1 MAEETK
7 EKQEKKNSTYKFGQS
22 ELDLNSYIQTLGHN
36 LNNYLDTVKKD
47 WTEEQRQE
55 FTTAYDRYITGLKE
69 QRDSGVE
76 RFSSTDYGRILD
88 SQGKLSNKDDDDID
102 PAGSEYYY
110 NDKGERITTDDYNL
124 LSDKKKKKYK
134 TFSANREVATYF
146 KTIAEALKSEM
157 DKKAT
162 KTETSNIFD
171 ITKHGYIPYHSSR
184 YNPTGGTWDGQ
195 SILDLDP
202 YDETT
207 GKRGTS
213 QRTARLASDLDQ
225 YLKEMDSTIDFSK
238 TRWKTREGY
247 ENFIRGT
254 IGKINDGL
262 TSQDYLDLAEA
273 GLTREFL
280 EPYITTEKSLMT
292 KAQRDAA
299 DAKAKAEADAKTLED
314 QNKAYQEMMAE
325 RLRIYDAN
333 KGLYDEN
340 NPYFIGKPTYY
351 DLTTNTF
358 DKEGYDEAIQ
368 MGNSPSLYTN
378 GKFIGY
384 DNILNNLFSNNEE
397 MFLPNNRDL
406 NRALLSYIL
415 KLGTMHP
422 ISDGTYKGWY
432 YLPWEKDKQ
441 LNRATIY
448 NPNTGEMQRVFIGY
462 IPEERAK
469 IDNKWKLDNGI
480 TQRIDDFKLY
490 RDGGSINYMQLG
502 GGVSMDDLDRQ
513 YRKQA
518 LKERANAAGVS
529 VEKQKAGERK
539 TSSSALSPDNPNA
552 GWSATD
558 TARIISSLADIG
570 AMGASFGGP
579 VGSLISAGL
588 GVGSSLISF
597 GADVAEDGLD
607 WGDASNLVMNLGFD
621 VLGAIPGGGAA
632 SKSMKIAKTL
642 GKYAS
647 RAMASIAVMNG
658 VANADNIIKSLGKL
672 TTDPKNLTVNDWRY
686 IAQGFGLLTGG
697 IAAGTRKYKKSVME
711 ADMKAK
717 ANGAIAV
724 EIVDKTGN
732 NKKIIAFSGDDAKAI
747 KQAQESGDLKALR
760 EATVG
765 KYEQFKDWDLSTTGN
780 VGFRSAR
787 GTDGWQ
793 LPWGAKEGRARVFDM
808 YGDNHGNLFTKGGN
822 WSADVKTGRPIDPAT
837 ELTTA
842 TVDAALKDNRTKA
855 LDQLRDISRR
865 RKIGADNAK
874 KRIKDTDDAFTAEI
888 KTKKDALDAA
898 NAAGEP
904 GAITTAQN
912 AYDDA
917 LMRQTD
923 WQARRARLQS
933 FINDFNTGKVY
944 DSWKSKYLQGTG
956 DDAKLII
963 SDPRYTRKEELVF
976 KDILQNLGITPHN
989 FKYEKGGRIKALARF
1004 LDSQIIKA
1012 QNGTVMLRNNQRL
1025 NIDNSENNARN
1036 TKLWNNYY
1044 KMDDILND
1052 LESNL
1057 SNKDANTFAT
1067 ILNELNNLG
1076 ADFTNPI
1083 LNKKGYLNWN
1093 TKYDTTGLNK
1103 YFGSDSSRFD
1113 YLGPSTWNR
1122 NLLLKQIQEKFSTSG
1137 LSVGGSKIYFD
1148 GNNWTTSKPVQP
1160 AERTTPVTS
1169 TQSIKR
1175 TAPVT
1180 PAVTTGTDILG
1191 SKKEDTPLKPEK
1203 KKFSWEMDPTMK
1215 FGLPRA
1221 LYADIMNRRITD
1233 LMKESP
1239 VLQNPF
1245 EYHRTVKSDLN
1256 AEMQGQRSAAT
1267 LANMA
1272 SKPMTSDASLQ
1283 VATQLE
1289 AANKGQEFIN
1299 KGMEASNL
1307 AYRQSAELAWQQEK
1321 ENAKNRNAIAGIN
1334 NAAMAATD
1342 SNNRKHEAAYLSKK
1356 ATIWDTFAKQLEY
1369 DAKTE
1374 QLEKKA
1380 EQNALVKSDIRKQVL
1395 DEVLSENSAAKYG
1408 LLPSHVEVL
1417 QKLNSGETLSDEQKK
1432 LAFEANKIIEELI
1445 TGRYADWRGLKRYYT
1460 GVPKITSAQT
1470 TTFTPTV
1477 VPGEKKG
1484 GKIEIAGIKARTAD
1498 AERFQKLIIESIRR
1512 NEKSLDRLSK
1522 SMVNYV
1528 KDIMK

>member
-69 QRDSGVE
+69 QRDSGIE

-102 PAGSEYYY
+102 PVDSEYYY

-162 KTETSNIFD
+162 KTETTNIFD

-292 KAQRDAA
+292 KEQRDAA
-299 DAKAKAEADAKTLED
+299 DAKAKTEADAKTRED

-325 RLRIYDAN
+325 RLRIYNTN
-333 KGLYDEN
+333 KGNWNED
-340 NPYFIGKPTYY
+340 NPYYLGTLSYWDPSTNIFDMAGWDTSWQGDNRYY
-351 DLTTNTF
+351 DAAGKFLTDKYLNDYLTGNDTF
-358 DKEGYDEAIQ
+358 TKEG
-368 MGNSPSLYTN
+368 
-378 GKFIGY
+378 
-384 DNILNNLFSNNEE
+384 
-397 MFLPNNRDL
+397 R
-406 NRALLSYIL
+406 RALSAIMKY
-415 KLGTMHP
+415 GNYEV
-422 ISDGTYKGWY
+422 ISDGPYKGAY
-432 YLPWEKDKQ
+432 YIPQVNDSVTNTAL
-441 LNRATIY
+441 IY
-448 NPNTGEMQRVFIGY
+448 NPTTGTLQKVFIGD
-462 IPEERAK
+462 IPSQANRIKSKWMEEK
-469 IDNKWKLDNGI
+469 GI
-480 TQRIDDFKLY
+480 THRTDRYNLFKE
-490 RDGGSINYMQLG
+490 GGSIEIKQLG
-502 GGVSMDDLDRQ
+502 GGISIGDRMEEDRQ
-513 YRKQA
+513 RQ
-518 LKERANAAGVS
+518 LKERADAAGVS

-539 TSSSALSPDNPNA
+539 TNSDAKDPGNLNA
-552 GWSATD
+552 GWKSTD
-558 TARIISSLADIG
+558 TARIASSIADIG
-570 AMGASFGGP
+570 SMIAAFAPGAGT
-579 VGSLISAGL
+579 VISAGL
-588 GVGSSLISF
+588 GIGSSLTTF

-607 WGDASNLVMNLGFD
+607 WGDIGNLGVNIGFD
-621 VLGAIPGGGAA
+621 LLGAIPGGGAA
-632 SKSMKIAKTL
+632 SKGVKIAKTL

-647 RAMASIAVMNG
+647 RAMAVIAATQG
-658 VANADNIIKSLGKL
+658 LANSGNIINSINKM
-672 TTDPKNLTVNDWRY
+672 TTDPKNLTVNDWRN

-697 IAAGTRKYKKSVME
+697 IAAGTRKYKKAVAE
-711 ADMKAK
+711 AEMKAK
-717 ANGAIAV
+717 ANGAVAV
-724 EIVDKTGN
+724 EIVDKSGK
-732 NKKIIAFSGDDAKAI
+732 NKKIIAFTGDDAKAI

-787 GTDGWQ
+787 GVDGWQ

-808 YGDNHGNLFTKGGN
+808 YGDGHGNLFTKGGN

-842 TVDAALKDNRTKA
+842 TVDAALKDKRTKA
-855 LDQLRDISRR
+855 LDELRVIAERRQKQATGAQKKIS
-865 RKIGADNAK
+865 
-874 KRIKDTDDAFTAEI
+874 DTDTAFKTEI
-888 KTKKDALDAA
+888 DTKKAALDDA
-898 NAAGEP
+898 NANGNP
-904 GAITTAQN
+904 TAITIAQN
-912 AYDDA
+912 AYNDA
-917 LMRQTD
+917 ITRQLK
-923 WQARRARLQS
+923 WQTKRDRLQS
-933 FINDFNTGKVY
+933 YVDNFNTGKVY
-944 DSWKSKYLQGTG
+944 NSWKSEYLQGAG
-956 DDAKLII
+956 DDAKLVI

-1012 QNGTVMLRNNQRL
+1012 RNGTVMSRNNQWL

-1044 KMDDILND
+1044 KMDDILSD

-1067 ILNELNNLG
+1067 TLNELNNLG

-1093 TKYDTTGLNK
+1093 NKYDTTGLNK

-1122 NLLLKQIQEKFSTSG
+1122 NLLLKQIQEKFGTTG
-1137 LSVGGSKIYFD
+1137 LSVGGTKIYFD
-1148 GNNWTTSKPVQP
+1148 GNNWTTSKPIQS
-1160 AERTTPVTS
+1160 TKQTS
-1169 TQSIKR
+1169 L
-1175 TAPVT
+1175 VT
-1180 PAVTTGTDILG
+1180 PAVTTGTDVV
-1191 SKKEDTPLKPEK
+1191 SPEKDTQPPLKPEK
-1203 KKFSWEMDPTMK
+1203 QRLSWEMDPTMK

-1221 LYADIMNRRITD
+1221 LYADIMNRRMTD
-1233 LMKESP
+1233 LVKESP

-1245 EYHRTVKSDLN
+1245 EYHRTVKSDLD
-1256 AEMQGQRSAAT
+1256 AEMQGRRSAAT

-1395 DEVLSENSAAKYG
+1395 DEVLSENGAAKYG
-1408 LLPSHVEVL
+1408 LLPAHVAVL
-1417 QKLNSGETLSDEQKK
+1417 RELNSGKTQLSDEQQK
-1432 LAFEANKIIEELI
+1432 LALEANKIIEELI
-1445 TGRYADWRGLKRYYT
+1445 TSRYADWRGLKRYYT
-1460 GVPKITSAQT
+1460 ETPKISSKQT

-1477 VPGEKKG
+1477 VPVEKKG
-1484 GKIEIAGIKARTAD
+1484 GKIEVAGIKARTAD
-1498 AERFQKLIIESIRR
+1498 AERFQKLILESIKR

>member
-7 EKQEKKNSTYKFGQS
+7 EKQEKKKSTYKFGES
-22 ELDLNSYIQTLGHN
+22 ELDLNTYIRTLGHN
-36 LNNYLDTVKKD
+36 LNSYLSTKTDWTDDQRAEFTAAYDNYL
-47 WTEEQRQE
+47 
-55 FTTAYDRYITGLKE
+55 AGLKE

-88 SQGKLSNKDDDDID
+88 SQGKLSNTDDDGID
-102 PAGSEYYY
+102 PVGSEYYY

-146 KTIAEALKSEM
+146 KDIAEAIKSET
-157 DKKAT
+157 DKKSKGT
-162 KTETSNIFD
+162 DSSNLFD
-171 ITKHGYIPYHSSR
+171 ILKHGYVPYHSSR

-280 EPYITTEKSLMT
+280 EPYITTEKSLMS

-299 DAKAKAEADAKTLED
+299 DAKAKAEADARTREE

-333 KGLYDEN
+333 KGTWHED
-340 NPYFIGKPTYY
+340 NPYYLGTLSYWDP
-351 DLTTNTF
+351 TTNTF
-358 DKEGYDEAIQ
+358 DMTGWDTSWQGDNRYYDAAGKFLTDKYLNDYLTGNDTFTKEG
-368 MGNSPSLYTN
+368 
-378 GKFIGY
+378 
-384 DNILNNLFSNNEE
+384 
-397 MFLPNNRDL
+397 R
-406 NRALLSYIL
+406 RALSAIMKYANYEV
-415 KLGTMHP
+415 
-422 ISDGTYKGWY
+422 ISDGPYKGAY
-432 YLPWEKDKQ
+432 YIPQINDSVTNTALV
-441 LNRATIY
+441 Y
-448 NPNTGEMQRVFIGY
+448 NPTTGTLQKVFIGD
-462 IPEERAK
+462 IPSQANRIKSKWMEEK
-469 IDNKWKLDNGI
+469 GI
-480 TQRIDDFKLY
+480 THRTDRYNLFKE
-490 RDGGSINYMQLG
+490 GGSIEMKQLG
-502 GGVSMDDLDRQ
+502 GGISVGDRMDEDRQ
-513 YRKQA
+513 KQ
-518 LKERANAAGVS
+518 LKERAAAAGVS

-539 TSSSALSPDNPNA
+539 TNSDARDPGNTDA
-552 GWSATD
+552 GWKGTD
-558 TARIISSLADIG
+558 TARIASSIADIG
-570 AMGASFGGP
+570 SMIAAFVPGYGTA
-579 VGSLISAGL
+579 ISAGL
-588 GVGSSLISF
+588 GIGSSLTTF
-597 GADVAEDGLD
+597 GADVVEDGLD
-607 WGDASNLVMNLGFD
+607 WGDIGNLGVNVGFD
-621 VLGAIPGGGAA
+621 LLGVIPGGGAA
-632 SKSMKIAKTL
+632 SKGVKIAKTL
-642 GKYAS
+642 GKYAT
-647 RAMASIAVMNG
+647 RAMAVIAATQG
-658 VANADNIIKSLGKL
+658 LANSANIIKSISKM
-672 TTDPKNLTVNDWRY
+672 TTDPTNLTVNDWRY

-697 IAAGTRKYKKSVME
+697 VAAGARKYKKAKVE

-717 ANGAIAV
+717 AKGAVAV
-724 EIVDKTGN
+724 ELIDKNN
-732 NKKIIAFSGDDAKAI
+732 NKKIVAFEGDDAVAI
-747 KQAQESGDLKALR
+747 KKAQESGNLDELR
-760 EATVG
+760 KATVG

-780 VGFRSAR
+780 LGFRSAR
-787 GTDGWQ
+787 GADGWQ
-793 LPWGAKEGRARVFDM
+793 LPWGDKEGRARIFDM

-822 WSADVKTGRPIDPAT
+822 WSADVKTGSPINPAT

-874 KRIKDTDDAFTAEI
+874 KKIKDTDDAFTAEI

-898 NAAGEP
+898 NTAGEP
-904 GAITTAQN
+904 GAITAAQN
-912 AYDDA
+912 AYDNA

-923 WQARRARLQS
+923 WQARRAKLQS
-933 FINDFNTGKVY
+933 FIDDFNTGAVY
-944 DSWKSKYLQGTG
+944 DNWKSKYLQGAG
-956 DDAKLII
+956 DDAKLVI

-976 KDILQNLGITPHN
+976 KDILQNLGIKPHN
-989 FKYEKGGRIKALARF
+989 LKYEKGGRIQALARF

-1012 QNGTVMLRNNQRL
+1012 QNGTVMSRNNQWL

-1036 TKLWNNYY
+1036 TGLWNNYY
-1044 KMDDILND
+1044 KMDDILSD

-1067 ILNELNNLG
+1067 TLNELNNLG
-1076 ADFTNPI
+1076 ADFTNPV

-1093 TKYDTTGLNK
+1093 NKYDTTGLNK

-1122 NLLLKQIQEKFSTSG
+1122 NLLLKRIQENFGTSG
-1137 LSVGGSKIYFD
+1137 LSVGGTKIYFD
-1148 GNNWTTSKPVQP
+1148 GNNWTTSKPVQSIT
-1160 AERTTPVTS
+1160 RTTPVT
-1169 TQSIKR
+1169 
-1175 TAPVT
+1175 
-1180 PAVTTGTDILG
+1180 PASTTGTDVV
-1191 SKKEDTPLKPEK
+1191 SPEKDTQSPLKPEK
-1203 KKFSWEMDPTMK
+1203 QRLSWEMDPTMK

-1221 LYADIMNRRITD
+1221 LYADIMNRRMTD
-1233 LMKESP
+1233 LMKETP
-1239 VLQNPF
+1239 ILQNPF
-1245 EYHRTVKSDLN
+1245 EYHRTVQSDLN
-1256 AEMQGQRSAAT
+1256 AEIQGRRSAAT

-1272 SKPMTSDASLQ
+1272 SRPMTSDASLQ

-1321 ENAKNRNAIAGIN
+1321 ENAKNRNTIAGIN

-1342 SNNRKHEAAYLSKK
+1342 ANNRKHEAAYLSKK

-1369 DAKTE
+1369 NAKIE

-1380 EQNALVKSDIRKQVL
+1380 EQKALVNSDIRKEVL
-1395 DEVLSENSAAKYG
+1395 DEVLSENGGAKYG
-1408 LLPSHVEVL
+1408 LTPGHVAVL
-1417 QKLNSGETLSDEQKK
+1417 QELNSGKSISQLTAEQQK
-1432 LAFEANKIIEELI
+1432 LAIEANRIVEEQI
-1445 TGRYADWRGLKRYYT
+1445 TSRYAKWRGLRRYYESN
-1460 GVPKITSAQT
+1460 PKPST
-1470 TTFTPTV
+1470 TKPKTTYTV

-1484 GKIEIAGIKARTAD
+1484 GKIEVAGIKARTAD
-1498 AERFQKLIIESIRR
+1498 AERFQKLILESIKR

>member
-1 MAEETK
+1 MADETK

-55 FTTAYDRYITGLKE
+55 FTTAYDKYIAGLKE

-88 SQGKLSNKDDDDID
+88 SQGKLSNTDDDDID
-102 PAGSEYYY
+102 PVGSEYYY

-162 KTETSNIFD
+162 KTETTNIFD

-292 KAQRDAA
+292 KEQRDAA
-299 DAKAKAEADAKTLED
+299 DAKAKAEADVKTREE
-314 QNKAYQEMMAE
+314 QNKDYQEMMAE
-325 RLRIYDAN
+325 RLRIYDTN
-333 KGLYDEN
+333 KGTWHED
-340 NPYFIGKPTYY
+340 NPYYLGTLSYWDP
-351 DLTTNTF
+351 TTNTF
-358 DKEGYDEAIQ
+358 DMTGWDTSWQGDNRYYDAAGKFLTDKYLNDYLTGNDTFTKEG
-368 MGNSPSLYTN
+368 
-378 GKFIGY
+378 
-384 DNILNNLFSNNEE
+384 
-397 MFLPNNRDL
+397 R
-406 NRALLSYIL
+406 RALSAIMKY
-415 KLGTMHP
+415 GNYEV
-422 ISDGTYKGWY
+422 ISDGPYKGAY
-432 YLPWEKDKQ
+432 YIPQVNDSVTNTAL
-441 LNRATIY
+441 IY
-448 NPNTGEMQRVFIGY
+448 NPTTGTLQKVFIGD
-462 IPEERAK
+462 IPSQANRIKSKWMEEK
-469 IDNKWKLDNGI
+469 GI
-480 TQRIDDFKLY
+480 THRTDRYNLFKE
-490 RDGGSINYMQLG
+490 GGSIEIKQLG
-502 GGVSMDDLDRQ
+502 GGISIGDRMEEDRQ
-513 YRKQA
+513 RQ
-518 LKERANAAGVS
+518 LKERADAAGVS

-539 TSSSALSPDNPNA
+539 TNSDAKDPGNLNA
-552 GWSATD
+552 GWKSTD
-558 TARIISSLADIG
+558 TARIASSIADIG
-570 AMGASFGGP
+570 SMIAAFAPGAGT
-579 VGSLISAGL
+579 VISAGL
-588 GVGSSLISF
+588 GIGSSLTTF

-607 WGDASNLVMNLGFD
+607 WGDIGNLGVNIGFD
-621 VLGAIPGGGAA
+621 LLGAIPGGGAA
-632 SKSMKIAKTL
+632 SKGVKIAKTL

-647 RAMASIAVMNG
+647 RAMAVIAATQG
-658 VANADNIIKSLGKL
+658 LANSGNIINSINKM
-672 TTDPKNLTVNDWRY
+672 TTDPKNLTVNDWRN

-697 IAAGTRKYKKSVME
+697 IAAGTRKYKKAVAE
-711 ADMKAK
+711 AEMKAK

-724 EIVDKTGN
+724 EIVDKSGK
-732 NKKIIAFSGDDAKAI
+732 NKKIIAFTGDDAKAI

-760 EATVG
+760 EATIG

-855 LDQLRDISRR
+855 LDELRVIAERRQKQATGAQKKIS
-865 RKIGADNAK
+865 
-874 KRIKDTDDAFTAEI
+874 DTDTAFKTEI
-888 KTKKDALDAA
+888 DTKKAALDDA
-898 NAAGEP
+898 NANGNP
-904 GAITTAQN
+904 TAITIAQN
-912 AYDDA
+912 AYNDA
-917 LMRQTD
+917 ITRQLK
-923 WQARRARLQS
+923 WQTKRDRLQS
-933 FINDFNTGKVY
+933 YVDNFNTGKVY
-944 DSWKSKYLQGTG
+944 NSWKSKYLQGAG
-956 DDAKLII
+956 DDAKLVI

-976 KDILQNLGITPHN
+976 KDILQSLGITPSN
-989 FKYEKGGRIKALARF
+989 FKYEKGGRIQALARF

-1012 QNGTVMLRNNQRL
+1012 QNGTVMFRNNQWL

-1036 TKLWNNYY
+1036 TGLWNNYY
-1044 KMDDILND
+1044 KMDDILSD

-1057 SNKDANTFAT
+1057 SNKDADTFAT
-1067 ILNELNNLG
+1067 TLNELNNLG

-1122 NLLLKQIQEKFSTSG
+1122 NLLLKQIQEKFGTTG
-1137 LSVGGSKIYFD
+1137 LSVGGTKIYFD
-1148 GNNWTTSKPVQP
+1148 GNNWTTSKPVQSIT
-1160 AERTTPVTS
+1160 RTTPVT
-1169 TQSIKR
+1169 
-1175 TAPVT
+1175 
-1180 PAVTTGTDILG
+1180 PASTTGTDVVSPEKDIQ
-1191 SKKEDTPLKPEK
+1191 SPLKPEK
-1203 KKFSWEMDPTMK
+1203 QRLSWEMDPTMK

-1221 LYADIMNRRITD
+1221 LYADIMNRRMTD
-1233 LMKESP
+1233 LVKESP

-1299 KGMEASNL
+1299 KGMEASNT

-1342 SNNRKHEAAYLSKK
+1342 ANNRKHEAAYLSKK

-1395 DEVLSENSAAKYG
+1395 DEVLSENGAAKYG
-1408 LLPSHVEVL
+1408 LLPAHVAVL
-1417 QKLNSGETLSDEQKK
+1417 RELNSGKTQLSDEQKK

-1445 TGRYADWRGLKRYYT
+1445 TDRYADWRGLKRYYT

-1477 VPGEKKG
+1477 IPGEKKG

>member
-162 KTETSNIFD
+162 KTETTNIFD

-225 YLKEMDSTIDFSK
+225 YLKEMDSNIDFSK

-292 KAQRDAA
+292 KEQRDAA
-299 DAKAKAEADAKTLED
+299 DAKAKAEADVKTREE
-314 QNKAYQEMMAE
+314 QNKDYQEMMAE
-325 RLRIYDAN
+325 RLRIYDTN
-333 KGLYDEN
+333 KGNWNED
-340 NPYFIGKPTYY
+340 NPYYLGTLSYWDPSTNIFDMAGWDTSWQGDNRYY
-351 DLTTNTF
+351 DAAGKFLTDKYLNDYLTGNDTF
-358 DKEGYDEAIQ
+358 TKEG
-368 MGNSPSLYTN
+368 
-378 GKFIGY
+378 
-384 DNILNNLFSNNEE
+384 
-397 MFLPNNRDL
+397 R
-406 NRALLSYIL
+406 RALSAIMKY
-415 KLGTMHP
+415 GNYEV
-422 ISDGTYKGWY
+422 ISDGPYKGAY
-432 YLPWEKDKQ
+432 YIPQVNDSVTNTAL
-441 LNRATIY
+441 IY
-448 NPNTGEMQRVFIGY
+448 NPTTGTLQKVFIGD
-462 IPEERAK
+462 IPSQANRIKSKWMEEK
-469 IDNKWKLDNGI
+469 GI
-480 TQRIDDFKLY
+480 THRTDRYNLFKE
-490 RDGGSINYMQLG
+490 GGSIEIKQLG
-502 GGVSMDDLDRQ
+502 GGISIGDRMEEDRQ
-513 YRKQA
+513 RQ
-518 LKERANAAGVS
+518 LKERADAAGVS

-539 TSSSALSPDNPNA
+539 TNSDAKDPGNLNA
-552 GWSATD
+552 GWKSTD
-558 TARIISSLADIG
+558 TARIASSIADIG
-570 AMGASFGGP
+570 SMIAAFAPGAGT
-579 VGSLISAGL
+579 VISAGL
-588 GVGSSLISF
+588 GIGSSLTTF

-607 WGDASNLVMNLGFD
+607 WGDIGNLGVNIGFD
-621 VLGAIPGGGAA
+621 LLGAIPGGGAA
-632 SKSMKIAKTL
+632 SKGVKIAKTL

-647 RAMASIAVMNG
+647 RAMAVIAATQG
-658 VANADNIIKSLGKL
+658 LANSGNIINSINKM
-672 TTDPKNLTVNDWRY
+672 TTDPKNLTVNDWRN

-697 IAAGTRKYKKSVME
+697 IAAGTRKYKKAVAE
-711 ADMKAK
+711 AEMKAK
-717 ANGAIAV
+717 ANGAVAV
-724 EIVDKTGN
+724 EIVDKSGK
-732 NKKIIAFSGDDAKAI
+732 NKKIIAFTGDDAKAI

-787 GTDGWQ
+787 GVDGWQ

-808 YGDNHGNLFTKGGN
+808 YGDGHGNLFTKGGN

-842 TVDAALKDNRTKA
+842 TVDAALKDKRTKA
-855 LDQLRDISRR
+855 LDELRVIAERRQKQATGAQKKIS
-865 RKIGADNAK
+865 
-874 KRIKDTDDAFTAEI
+874 DTDTAFKTEI
-888 KTKKDALDAA
+888 DTKKAAL
-898 NAAGEP
+898 
-904 GAITTAQN
+904 
-912 AYDDA
+912 
-917 LMRQTD
+917 
-923 WQARRARLQS
+923 
-933 FINDFNTGKVY
+933 
-944 DSWKSKYLQGTG
+944 
-956 DDAKLII
+956 DDAKLVI

-976 KDILQNLGITPHN
+976 KDILQSLGITPSN

-1012 QNGTVMLRNNQRL
+1012 QNGTVMFRNNQWL

-1036 TKLWNNYY
+1036 TGLWNNYY
-1044 KMDDILND
+1044 KMDDILSD

-1057 SNKDANTFAT
+1057 SNKDAGTFAT
-1067 ILNELNNLG
+1067 TLNELNNLG
-1076 ADFTNPI
+1076 ADFTNPV

-1122 NLLLKQIQEKFSTSG
+1122 NLLLKRIQENFGTSG
-1137 LSVGGSKIYFD
+1137 LSVGGTKIYFD
-1148 GNNWTTSKPVQP
+1148 GNNWTTSKPVQSIT
-1160 AERTTPVTS
+1160 RTTPVT
-1169 TQSIKR
+1169 
-1175 TAPVT
+1175 
-1180 PAVTTGTDILG
+1180 PASTTGTDVV
-1191 SKKEDTPLKPEK
+1191 SPEKDTQSPLKPEK
-1203 KKFSWEMDPTMK
+1203 QRLSWEMDPTMK

-1221 LYADIMNRRITD
+1221 LYADIMNRRMTD

-1395 DEVLSENSAAKYG
+1395 DEVLSENGAAKYG
-1408 LLPSHVEVL
+1408 LLPAHVAVL
-1417 QKLNSGETLSDEQKK
+1417 RELNSGKTQLSDEQQK
-1432 LAFEANKIIEELI
+1432 LALEANKIIEELI
-1445 TGRYADWRGLKRYYT
+1445 TSRYADWRGLKRYYT
-1460 GVPKITSAQT
+1460 ETPKISSKQT

-1477 VPGEKKG
+1477 VPVEKKG
-1484 GKIEIAGIKARTAD
+1484 GKIEVAGIKARTAD
-1498 AERFQKLIIESIRR
+1498 AERFQKLILESIKR

>member
-1 MAEETK
+1 MADETK

-162 KTETSNIFD
+162 KTETTNIFD

-225 YLKEMDSTIDFSK
+225 YLKEMDSNIDFSK

-292 KAQRDAA
+292 KEQRDAA
-299 DAKAKAEADAKTLED
+299 DAKAKAEADVKTREE
-314 QNKAYQEMMAE
+314 QNKDYQEMMAE
-325 RLRIYDAN
+325 RLRIYDTN
-333 KGLYDEN
+333 KGNWNED
-340 NPYFIGKPTYY
+340 NPYYLGTLSYWDPSTNIFDMAGWDTSWQGDNRYY
-351 DLTTNTF
+351 DAAGKFLTDKYLNDYLTGNDTF
-358 DKEGYDEAIQ
+358 TKEG
-368 MGNSPSLYTN
+368 
-378 GKFIGY
+378 
-384 DNILNNLFSNNEE
+384 
-397 MFLPNNRDL
+397 R
-406 NRALLSYIL
+406 RALSAIMKY
-415 KLGTMHP
+415 GNYEV
-422 ISDGTYKGWY
+422 ISDGPYKGAY
-432 YLPWEKDKQ
+432 YIPQVNDSVTNTAL
-441 LNRATIY
+441 IY
-448 NPNTGEMQRVFIGY
+448 NPTTGTLQKVFIGD
-462 IPEERAK
+462 IPSQANRIKSKWMEEK
-469 IDNKWKLDNGI
+469 GI
-480 TQRIDDFKLY
+480 THRTDRYNLFKE
-490 RDGGSINYMQLG
+490 GGSIEIKQLG
-502 GGVSMDDLDRQ
+502 GGISIGDRMEEDRQ
-513 YRKQA
+513 RQ
-518 LKERANAAGVS
+518 LKERADAAGVS

-539 TSSSALSPDNPNA
+539 TNSDAKDPGNLNA
-552 GWSATD
+552 GWKSTD
-558 TARIISSLADIG
+558 TARIASSIADIG
-570 AMGASFGGP
+570 SMIAAFAPGAGT
-579 VGSLISAGL
+579 VISAGL
-588 GVGSSLISF
+588 GIGSSLTTF

-607 WGDASNLVMNLGFD
+607 WGDIGNLGVNIGFD
-621 VLGAIPGGGAA
+621 LLGAIPGGGAA
-632 SKSMKIAKTL
+632 SKGVKIAKTL

-647 RAMASIAVMNG
+647 RAMAVIAATQG
-658 VANADNIIKSLGKL
+658 LANSGNIINSINKM
-672 TTDPKNLTVNDWRY
+672 TTDPKNLTVNDWRN

-697 IAAGTRKYKKSVME
+697 IAAGTRKYKKAVTE
-711 ADMKAK
+711 AEMKAK
-717 ANGAIAV
+717 ANGAVAV
-724 EIVDKTGN
+724 EIVDKSGK
-732 NKKIIAFSGDDAKAI
+732 NKKIIAFTGDDAKAI

-787 GTDGWQ
+787 GVDGWQ

-808 YGDNHGNLFTKGGN
+808 YGDGHGNLFTKGGN
-822 WSADVKTGRPIDPAT
+822 WSADIKTGKPIDPAT

-855 LDQLRDISRR
+855 LDELRVIAERRQKQATGAQKKIS
-865 RKIGADNAK
+865 
-874 KRIKDTDDAFTAEI
+874 DTDTAFKTEI
-888 KTKKDALDAA
+888 DTKKAALDDA
-898 NAAGEP
+898 NANGNP
-904 GAITTAQN
+904 TAITIAQN
-912 AYDDA
+912 AYNDA
-917 LMRQTD
+917 ITRQLN
-923 WQARRARLQS
+923 WQTKRDRLQS
-933 FINDFNTGKVY
+933 YVDNFNTGKVY
-944 DSWKSKYLQGTG
+944 NSWKSKYLQGAG
-956 DDAKLII
+956 DDAKLVI

-976 KDILQNLGITPHN
+976 KDILQNLGIKPHN
-989 FKYEKGGRIKALARF
+989 LKYEKGGRIQALARF

-1012 QNGTVMLRNNQRL
+1012 QNGTVMSRNNQWL

-1036 TKLWNNYY
+1036 TGLWNNYY

-1067 ILNELNNLG
+1067 TLNELNNLG
-1076 ADFTNPI
+1076 ADFTNPV

-1103 YFGSDSSRFD
+1103 YFGSDNSRFD

-1122 NLLLKQIQEKFSTSG
+1122 NLLLKQIQEKFGITG
-1137 LSVGGSKIYFD
+1137 LSVGGTKIYFD
-1148 GNNWTTSKPVQP
+1148 GNNWTTSKPTQST
-1160 AERTTPVTS
+1160 EQTTPVT
-1169 TQSIKR
+1169 
-1175 TAPVT
+1175 
-1180 PAVTTGTDILG
+1180 PASTTGTDVV
-1191 SKKEDTPLKPEK
+1191 SPEKDTQSPLKPEK
-1203 KKFSWEMDPTMK
+1203 QRLSWEMDPTMK

-1299 KGMEASNL
+1299 KGMEASNT

-1395 DEVLSENSAAKYG
+1395 DEVLSENGAAKYG
-1408 LLPSHVEVL
+1408 LLPAHVAVL
-1417 QKLNSGETLSDEQKK
+1417 RELNSGKTQLSDEQQK
-1432 LAFEANKIIEELI
+1432 LALEANKIIEELI
-1445 TGRYADWRGLKRYYT
+1445 TSRYADWRGLKRYYT
-1460 GVPKITSAQT
+1460 ETPKISSKQT

-1477 VPGEKKG
+1477 VPVEKKG
-1484 GKIEIAGIKARTAD
+1484 GKIEVAGIKARTAD
-1498 AERFQKLIIESIRR
+1498 AERFQKLILESIKR

>member
-1 MAEETK
+1 MADETK

-55 FTTAYDRYITGLKE
+55 FTTAYDKYIAGLKE

-88 SQGKLSNKDDDDID
+88 SQGKLSNTDDDDID
-102 PAGSEYYY
+102 PVGSEYYY

-162 KTETSNIFD
+162 KTETTNIFD

-292 KAQRDAA
+292 KEQRDAA
-299 DAKAKAEADAKTLED
+299 DAKAKAEADVKTREE
-314 QNKAYQEMMAE
+314 QNKDYQEMMAE
-325 RLRIYDAN
+325 RLRIYDTN
-333 KGLYDEN
+333 KGTWHED
-340 NPYFIGKPTYY
+340 NPYYLGTLSYWDP
-351 DLTTNTF
+351 TTNTF
-358 DKEGYDEAIQ
+358 DMTGWDTSWQGDNRYYDAAGKFLTDKYLNDYLTGNDTFTKEG
-368 MGNSPSLYTN
+368 
-378 GKFIGY
+378 
-384 DNILNNLFSNNEE
+384 
-397 MFLPNNRDL
+397 R
-406 NRALLSYIL
+406 RALSAIMKY
-415 KLGTMHP
+415 GNYEV
-422 ISDGTYKGWY
+422 ISDGPYKGAY
-432 YLPWEKDKQ
+432 YIPQVNDSVTNTAL
-441 LNRATIY
+441 IY
-448 NPNTGEMQRVFIGY
+448 NPTTGTLQKVFIGD
-462 IPEERAK
+462 IPSQANRIKSKWMEEK
-469 IDNKWKLDNGI
+469 GI
-480 TQRIDDFKLY
+480 THRTDRYNLFKE
-490 RDGGSINYMQLG
+490 GGSIEIKQLG
-502 GGVSMDDLDRQ
+502 GGISIGDRMEEDRQ
-513 YRKQA
+513 RQ
-518 LKERANAAGVS
+518 LKERADAAGVS

-539 TSSSALSPDNPNA
+539 TNSDAKDPGNLNA
-552 GWSATD
+552 GWKSTD
-558 TARIISSLADIG
+558 TARIASSIADIG
-570 AMGASFGGP
+570 SMIAAFAPGAGT
-579 VGSLISAGL
+579 VISAGL
-588 GVGSSLISF
+588 GIGSSLTTFS
-597 GADVAEDGLD
+597 ADVAEDGLD
-607 WGDASNLVMNLGFD
+607 WGDIGNLGVNIGFD
-621 VLGAIPGGGAA
+621 LLGAIPGGGAA
-632 SKSMKIAKTL
+632 SKGVKIAKTL

-647 RAMASIAVMNG
+647 RAMAVIAATQG
-658 VANADNIIKSLGKL
+658 LANSGNIINSINKM
-672 TTDPKNLTVNDWRY
+672 TTDPKNLTVNDWRN

-697 IAAGTRKYKKSVME
+697 IAAGTRKYKKAVAE
-711 ADMKAK
+711 AEMKAK
-717 ANGAIAV
+717 ANGAVAV
-724 EIVDKTGN
+724 EIVDKSGK
-732 NKKIIAFSGDDAKAI
+732 NKKIIAFTGDDAKAI

-760 EATVG
+760 EATIG

-855 LDQLRDISRR
+855 LDELRVIAERRQKQATGAQKKIS
-865 RKIGADNAK
+865 
-874 KRIKDTDDAFTAEI
+874 DTDTAFKTEI
-888 KTKKDALDAA
+888 DTKKAALDDA
-898 NAAGEP
+898 NANGNP
-904 GAITTAQN
+904 TAITIAQN
-912 AYDDA
+912 AYNDA
-917 LMRQTD
+917 ITRQLK
-923 WQARRARLQS
+923 WQTKRDRLQS
-933 FINDFNTGKVY
+933 YVDNFNTGKVY
-944 DSWKSKYLQGTG
+944 NSWKSKYLQGAG
-956 DDAKLII
+956 DDAKLVI

-976 KDILQNLGITPHN
+976 KDILQSLGITPSN
-989 FKYEKGGRIKALARF
+989 FKYEKGGRIQALARF

-1012 QNGTVMLRNNQRL
+1012 QNGTVMFRNNQWL

-1036 TKLWNNYY
+1036 TGLWNNYY
-1044 KMDDILND
+1044 KMDDILSD

-1057 SNKDANTFAT
+1057 SNKDAGTFAT
-1067 ILNELNNLG
+1067 TLNELNNLG
-1076 ADFTNPI
+1076 ADFTNPV

-1113 YLGPSTWNR
+1113 YLGPTTWNR
-1122 NLLLKQIQEKFSTSG
+1122 NLLLKRIQEKFGTSG
-1137 LSVGGSKIYFD
+1137 LSVGGTKIYFD
-1148 GNNWTTSKPVQP
+1148 GNNWTTSKPVQSIT
-1160 AERTTPVTS
+1160 RTTPVT
-1169 TQSIKR
+1169 
-1175 TAPVT
+1175 
-1180 PAVTTGTDILG
+1180 PASTTGTDVV
-1191 SKKEDTPLKPEK
+1191 SPEKDTQSPLKPEK
-1203 KKFSWEMDPTMK
+1203 QRLSWEMDPTMK
-1215 FGLPRA
+1215 FGLSRA
-1221 LYADIMNRRITD
+1221 LYADIMNRRMTD

-1245 EYHRTVKSDLN
+1245 EYHRTVKSDLD

-1299 KGMEASNL
+1299 KGMEASNT

-1342 SNNRKHEAAYLSKK
+1342 ANNRKHEAAYLSKK

-1369 DAKTE
+1369 NAKIE

-1380 EQNALVKSDIRKQVL
+1380 GQEALVKSDIRKQVL
-1395 DEVLSENSAAKYG
+1395 DEVLSENGAAKYG
-1408 LLPSHVEVL
+1408 LLPAHVAVL
-1417 QKLNSGETLSDEQKK
+1417 RELNSGKTQLSDEQKK

-1445 TGRYADWRGLKRYYT
+1445 TDRYADWRGLKRYYT

-1470 TTFTPTV
+1470 TTFTPTII
-1477 VPGEKKG
+1477 PGEKKG

>member
-1 MAEETK
+1 MADETK

-225 YLKEMDSTIDFSK
+225 YLKEMDSNLDFSK

-247 ENFIRGT
+247 ENFIRGA

-280 EPYITTEKSLMT
+280 EPYITTEKSLMS

-299 DAKAKAEADAKTLED
+299 DAKAKAEADAKTREE

-368 MGNSPSLYTN
+368 MGNSPSLYAN

-552 GWSATD
+552 GWKGTD
-558 TARIISSLADIG
+558 TARIASSIADIG
-570 AMGASFGGP
+570 SMIAAFVPGYGTA
-579 VGSLISAGL
+579 ISAGL
-588 GVGSSLISF
+588 GIGSSLTTF
-597 GADVAEDGLD
+597 GADVVEDGLD
-607 WGDASNLVMNLGFD
+607 WGDIGNLGVNVGFD
-621 VLGAIPGGGAA
+621 LLGVIPGGGAA
-632 SKSMKIAKTL
+632 SKGVKIAKTL
-642 GKYAS
+642 GKYAT
-647 RAMASIAVMNG
+647 RAMAVIAATQG
-658 VANADNIIKSLGKL
+658 LANSANIIKSISKM
-672 TTDPKNLTVNDWRY
+672 TTDPTNLTVNDWRN

-697 IAAGTRKYKKSVME
+697 VAAGARKYKKAKVE

-717 ANGAIAV
+717 AKGAVAV
-724 EIVDKTGN
+724 ELVDKNN
-732 NKKIIAFSGDDAKAI
+732 NKKIVAFEGDDAVAI
-747 KQAQESGDLKALR
+747 KKAQESGNLDELR
-760 EATVG
+760 KATVG

-787 GTDGWQ
+787 GVDGWQ

-808 YGDNHGNLFTKGGN
+808 YGDGHGNLFTKGGN

-842 TVDAALKDNRTKA
+842 TVDAALKDKRTKA
-855 LDQLRDISRR
+855 LDELRVIAERRQKQATGAQKKIS
-865 RKIGADNAK
+865 
-874 KRIKDTDDAFTAEI
+874 DTDTAFKTEI
-888 KTKKDALDAA
+888 DTKKAALDDA
-898 NAAGEP
+898 NANGNP
-904 GAITTAQN
+904 TAITIAQN
-912 AYDDA
+912 AYNDA
-917 LMRQTD
+917 ITRQLN
-923 WQARRARLQS
+923 WQTKRDRLQS
-933 FINDFNTGKVY
+933 YVDNFNTGKVY
-944 DSWKSKYLQGTG
+944 NSWKSKYLQGAG
-956 DDAKLII
+956 DDAKLVI

-976 KDILQNLGITPHN
+976 KDILQSLGITPSN

-1012 QNGTVMLRNNQRL
+1012 QNGTVMFRNNQWL

-1036 TKLWNNYY
+1036 TGLWNNYY
-1044 KMDDILND
+1044 KMDDILSD

-1057 SNKDANTFAT
+1057 SNKDAGTFAT
-1067 ILNELNNLG
+1067 TLNELNNLG
-1076 ADFTNPI
+1076 ADFTNPV

-1122 NLLLKQIQEKFSTSG
+1122 NLLLKRIQENFGTSG
-1137 LSVGGSKIYFD
+1137 LSVGGTKIYFD
-1148 GNNWTTSKPVQP
+1148 GNNWTTSKPVQSIT
-1160 AERTTPVTS
+1160 RTTPVT
-1169 TQSIKR
+1169 
-1175 TAPVT
+1175 
-1180 PAVTTGTDILG
+1180 PASTTGTDVV
-1191 SKKEDTPLKPEK
+1191 SPEKDTQSPLKPEK
-1203 KKFSWEMDPTMK
+1203 QRLSWEMDPTMK

-1221 LYADIMNRRITD
+1221 LYADIMNRRMTD

-1356 ATIWDTFAKQLEY
+1356 ATIWDNFAKQLEY

-1395 DEVLSENSAAKYG
+1395 DEVLSENGAAKYG
-1408 LLPSHVEVL
+1408 LLPAHVAVL
-1417 QKLNSGETLSDEQKK
+1417 RELNSGKTQLSDEQQK
-1432 LAFEANKIIEELI
+1432 LALEANKIIEELI
-1445 TGRYADWRGLKRYYT
+1445 TSRYADWRGLKRYYT
-1460 GVPKITSAQT
+1460 ETPKISSKQT

-1477 VPGEKKG
+1477 VPVEKKG
-1484 GKIEIAGIKARTAD
+1484 GKIEVAGIKARTAD
-1498 AERFQKLIIESIRR
+1498 AERFQKLILESIKR

>member
-1 MAEETK
+1 MADETK

-162 KTETSNIFD
+162 KTETTNIFD

-299 DAKAKAEADAKTLED
+299 DAKAKAETDAKTLED

-325 RLRIYDAN
+325 RLRIYDTN
-333 KGLYDEN
+333 KGTWHED
-340 NPYFIGKPTYY
+340 NPYYLGSLTYLDPTTNDLNQAEWDASWQGDRRYRDAAGKF
-351 DLTTNTF
+351 LTDKYINDYLTGTNTF
-358 DKEGYDEAIQ
+358 SEEG
-368 MGNSPSLYTN
+368 
-378 GKFIGY
+378 K
-384 DNILNNLFSNNEE
+384 
-397 MFLPNNRDL
+397 
-406 NRALLSYIL
+406 RALSAIIGSKRYELID
-415 KLGTMHP
+415 
-422 ISDGTYKGWY
+422 DGPYKGAY
-432 YLPWEKDKQ
+432 YIPQQNDSVTNTAL
-441 LNRATIY
+441 IY
-448 NPNTGEMQRVFIGY
+448 NPITGQLQKVFIGD
-462 IPEERAK
+462 IPSQASRIKSKWMEEK
-469 IDNKWKLDNGI
+469 GI
-480 TQRIDDFKLY
+480 THRTDRYSLFKE
-490 RDGGSINYMQLG
+490 GGSIEMKQLG
-502 GGVSMDDLDRQ
+502 GGFSMDAWMNENRE
-513 YRKQA
+513 RK
-518 LKERANAAGVS
+518 LKERAQASGNS

-539 TSSSALSPDNPNA
+539 TFESDWDPGNTDA
-552 GWSATD
+552 GWKGTD
-558 TARIISSLADIG
+558 TARIASSIADIG
-570 AMGASFGGP
+570 SMIAAFVPGYGTA
-579 VGSLISAGL
+579 VSAGL
-588 GVGSSLISF
+588 GIGSSLTTF

-607 WGDASNLVMNLGFD
+607 WGDIGNLGVNIGFD
-621 VLGAIPGGGAA
+621 LLGAIPGGGAA
-632 SKSMKIAKTL
+632 SKGVKIAKTL

-647 RAMASIAVMNG
+647 RAMAVIAATQGLANSGDIINSINKM
-658 VANADNIIKSLGKL
+658 
-672 TTDPKNLTVNDWRY
+672 TTDPKNLTVNDWRN

-697 IAAGTRKYKKSVME
+697 IAAGTRKYKKAVAE
-711 ADMKAK
+711 AEMKAK
-717 ANGAIAV
+717 ANGAVAV
-724 EIVDKTGN
+724 EIVDKSGK
-732 NKKIIAFSGDDAKAI
+732 NKKIIAFTGDDAKAI

-787 GTDGWQ
+787 GVDGWQ

-808 YGDNHGNLFTKGGN
+808 YGDGHGNLFTKGGN

-842 TVDAALKDNRTKA
+842 TVDAALKDKRTKA
-855 LDQLRDISRR
+855 LDELRVIAERRQKQATGAQKKIS
-865 RKIGADNAK
+865 
-874 KRIKDTDDAFTAEI
+874 DTDTDVKTEI
-888 KTKKDALDAA
+888 DTKKAALDDA
-898 NAAGEP
+898 NANGNP
-904 GAITTAQN
+904 TAITIAQN
-912 AYDDA
+912 AYNDA
-917 LMRQTD
+917 ITRQLN
-923 WQARRARLQS
+923 WQTKRDRLQS
-933 FINDFNTGKVY
+933 YVDNFNTGKVY
-944 DSWKSKYLQGTG
+944 NSWKSKYLQGAG
-956 DDAKLII
+956 DDAKLVI

-976 KDILQNLGITPHN
+976 KDILQSLGITPSN

-1012 QNGTVMLRNNQRL
+1012 QNGTVMFRNNQWL

-1036 TKLWNNYY
+1036 TGLWNNYY
-1044 KMDDILND
+1044 KMDDILSD

-1057 SNKDANTFAT
+1057 SNKDAGTFAT
-1067 ILNELNNLG
+1067 TLNELNNLG
-1076 ADFTNPI
+1076 ADFTNPV

-1122 NLLLKQIQEKFSTSG
+1122 NLLLKRIQENFGTSG
-1137 LSVGGSKIYFD
+1137 LSVGGTKIYFD
-1148 GNNWTTSKPVQP
+1148 GNNWTTSKPVQSIT
-1160 AERTTPVTS
+1160 RTTPVT
-1169 TQSIKR
+1169 
-1175 TAPVT
+1175 
-1180 PAVTTGTDILG
+1180 PASTTGTDVV
-1191 SKKEDTPLKPEK
+1191 SPEKDTQPPLKPEK
-1203 KKFSWEMDPTMK
+1203 QRLSWEMDPTMK

-1221 LYADIMNRRITD
+1221 LYADIMNRRMTD

-1256 AEMQGQRSAAT
+1256 AEMQGQRSSAT

-1395 DEVLSENSAAKYG
+1395 DEVLSENGAAKYG
-1408 LLPSHVEVL
+1408 LLPAHVAVL
-1417 QKLNSGETLSDEQKK
+1417 RELNSGKTQLSDEQQK
-1432 LAFEANKIIEELI
+1432 LALEANKIIEELI
-1445 TGRYADWRGLKRYYT
+1445 TSRYADWRGLKRYYT
-1460 GVPKITSAQT
+1460 ETPKISSKQT

-1477 VPGEKKG
+1477 VPVEKKG
-1484 GKIEIAGIKARTAD
+1484 GKIEVAGIKARTAD
-1498 AERFQKLIIESIRR
+1498 AERFQKLILESIKR

>member
-7 EKQEKKNSTYKFGQS
+7 EKQEKKKSTYKFGES
-22 ELDLNSYIQTLGHN
+22 ELDLNTYIRTLGHN
-36 LNNYLDTVKKD
+36 LNSYLSTKTDWTDDQRAEFTAAYDNYL
-47 WTEEQRQE
+47 
-55 FTTAYDRYITGLKE
+55 AGLKE

-88 SQGKLSNKDDDDID
+88 SQGKLSNTDDDGID
-102 PAGSEYYY
+102 PVGSEYYY

-146 KTIAEALKSEM
+146 KDIAEAIKSET
-157 DKKAT
+157 DKKSKGT
-162 KTETSNIFD
+162 DSNNLFD
-171 ITKHGYIPYHSSR
+171 IIKHGYVPYHSSR

-225 YLKEMDSTIDFSK
+225 YLKEMDSNLDFSK

-280 EPYITTEKSLMT
+280 EPYITTEKSLMS

-299 DAKAKAEADAKTLED
+299 DAKAKSEADAKTREE

-325 RLRIYDAN
+325 RLRIYDTN
-333 KGLYDEN
+333 KGNWNED
-340 NPYFIGKPTYY
+340 NPYYLGTLSYWDPS
-351 DLTTNTF
+351 TNTF
-358 DKEGYDEAIQ
+358 DVAGWDASWQGDNRYYDAAGKFLTDKYLNDYLTGNDTFSKEG
-368 MGNSPSLYTN
+368 
-378 GKFIGY
+378 
-384 DNILNNLFSNNEE
+384 
-397 MFLPNNRDL
+397 R
-406 NRALLSYIL
+406 RALSAIL
-415 KLGTMHP
+415 KYSNYEV
-422 ISDGTYKGWY
+422 INDGPYKGAY
-432 YLPWEKDKQ
+432 YIPQINDSVTNTALV
-441 LNRATIY
+441 Y
-448 NPNTGEMQRVFIGY
+448 NPTTGTLQKVFIGD
-462 IPEERAK
+462 IPSQANRIKSKWMEEK
-469 IDNKWKLDNGI
+469 GI
-480 TQRIDDFKLY
+480 THRTDRYNLFKE
-490 RDGGSINYMQLG
+490 GGSIEMKQLG
-502 GGVSMDDLDRQ
+502 GGISVGDRMEEDRQ
-513 YRKQA
+513 KQ
-518 LKERANAAGVS
+518 LKERADAADVS

-539 TSSSALSPDNPNA
+539 TNGIFGSHDAKDPGNLNA
-552 GWSATD
+552 DWKGTD
-558 TARIISSLADIG
+558 TARIVSSVADIVSMI
-570 AMGASFGGP
+570 AAFGGP
-579 VGSLISAGL
+579 VGTAVSAGL
-588 GVGSSLISF
+588 GIGSSLTTF
-597 GADVAEDGLD
+597 GADVVEDGLD
-607 WGDASNLVMNLGFD
+607 WGDIGNLGVNVGFD
-621 VLGAIPGGGAA
+621 LLGVIPGGGAA
-632 SKSMKIAKTL
+632 SKGVKIAKTL
-642 GKYAS
+642 GKYAT
-647 RAMASIAVMNG
+647 RAMAVIAATQG
-658 VANADNIIKSLGKL
+658 LANSNNIIKSISKM
-672 TTDPKNLTVNDWRY
+672 TTDPKNLTVNDWRN

-697 IAAGTRKYKKSVME
+697 IAAGTRKYKKAVVE

-717 ANGAIAV
+717 ANGAVAV
-724 EIVDKTGN
+724 EIVDKSGK
-732 NKKIIAFSGDDAKAI
+732 NKKIIAFTGDDAKAI

-808 YGDNHGNLFTKGGN
+808 YGDGHGNLFTKGGN
-822 WSADVKTGRPIDPAT
+822 WSADVKTGSPINPAT

-842 TVDAALKDNRTKA
+842 TVDAALKDKRTKA
-855 LDQLRDISRR
+855 LDELRNISRI
-865 RKIGADNAK
+865 RKKGADNVK
-874 KRIKDTDDAFTAEI
+874 KRIKDIDDAFTTEI

-898 NAAGEP
+898 NAAATHDP
-904 GAITTAQN
+904 AAITSAQN

-917 LMRQTD
+917 LMRQTE
-923 WQARRARLQS
+923 WQTKRARLQS
-933 FINDFNTGKVY
+933 FIDDFNTGKVY

-989 FKYEKGGRIKALARF
+989 FKYEKGGRIQALARF
-1004 LDSQIIKA
+1004 LQPGDKIEMT
-1012 QNGTVMLRNNQRL
+1012 NVFT
-1025 NIDNSENNARN
+1025 DP
-1036 TKLWNNYY
+1036 
-1044 KMDDILND
+1044 
-1052 LESNL
+1052 L
-1057 SNKDANTFAT
+1057 ST
-1067 ILNELNNLG
+1067 
-1076 ADFTNPI
+1076 
-1083 LNKKGYLNWN
+1083 
-1093 TKYDTTGLNK
+1093 
-1103 YFGSDSSRFD
+1103 
-1113 YLGPSTWNR
+1113 
-1122 NLLLKQIQEKFSTSG
+1122 
-1137 LSVGGSKIYFD
+1137 
-1148 GNNWTTSKPVQP
+1148 
-1160 AERTTPVTS
+1160 
-1169 TQSIKR
+1169 
-1175 TAPVT
+1175 
-1180 PAVTTGTDILG
+1180 
-1191 SKKEDTPLKPEK
+1191 KKETVTPLKPEK
-1203 KKFSWEMDPTMK
+1203 QKFSWEIDPNLK

-1221 LYADIMNRRITD
+1221 MYADFMNRKMTD

-1239 VLQNPF
+1239 ILQNPF
-1245 EYHRTVKSDLN
+1245 EYHRTVQSDLN
-1256 AEMQGQRSAAT
+1256 AEMQGRRSAAT

-1283 VATQLE
+1283 MATQLE

-1299 KGMEASNL
+1299 KGMEASNT

-1356 ATIWDTFAKQLEY
+1356 HTIWDTFAKQLEY

-1380 EQNALVKSDIRKQVL
+1380 EQKALVNSDIRKEVL
-1395 DEVLSENSAAKYG
+1395 DEVLSENGGMKYG
-1408 LLPSHVEVL
+1408 LTPGHIAVL
-1417 QKLNSGETLSDEQKK
+1417 QELNSGKSISQLSDDNQKK
-1432 LAFEANKIIEELI
+1432 LAYEASKIIEEQI
-1445 TGRYADWRGLKRYYT
+1445 TSRYAKWRGLRRYYESN
-1460 GVPKITSAQT
+1460 PKPS
-1470 TTFTPTV
+1470 TPTKPKVTYTV
-1477 VPGEKKG
+1477 VDKKG
-1484 GKIEIAGIKARTAD
+1484 GKIEVAGIKARTAD
-1498 AERFQKLIIESIRR
+1498 AERFQKLILESIKR

>member
-162 KTETSNIFD
+162 KTETTNIFD

-225 YLKEMDSTIDFSK
+225 YLKEIDSTIDFSK

-247 ENFIRGT
+247 ENFIRGA

-292 KAQRDAA
+292 KEQRDAA
-299 DAKAKAEADAKTLED
+299 DAKAKTEADAKTREE

-325 RLRIYDAN
+325 KLRIYNTN
-333 KGLYDEN
+333 KGNWNED
-340 NPYFIGKPTYY
+340 NPYYLGTLSYWDPS
-351 DLTTNTF
+351 TNTF
-358 DKEGYDEAIQ
+358 DMEGWDASWQGDRRYQDAAGKFLTDKYLNDYLTGNDTFSKEG
-368 MGNSPSLYTN
+368 
-378 GKFIGY
+378 
-384 DNILNNLFSNNEE
+384 
-397 MFLPNNRDL
+397 R
-406 NRALLSYIL
+406 RALSAIL
-415 KLGTMHP
+415 KYSNYEV
-422 ISDGTYKGWY
+422 ISDGPYKGAY
-432 YLPWEKDKQ
+432 YIPQINDQVTNTALV
-441 LNRATIY
+441 Y
-448 NPNTGEMQRVFIGY
+448 NPTTGTLQKVFIGD
-462 IPEERAK
+462 IPSQANRIKSKWMEEK
-469 IDNKWKLDNGI
+469 GI
-480 TQRIDDFKLY
+480 THRTDRYNLFKE
-490 RDGGSINYMQLG
+490 GGSIEMKQLG
-502 GGVSMDDLDRQ
+502 GGISIGDKMEEDRQ
-513 YRKQA
+513 RQ

-539 TSSSALSPDNPNA
+539 TFESAWDPGNTDA
-552 GWSATD
+552 GWKGTD
-558 TARIISSLADIG
+558 TARIASSIADIVSMIAAFAPG
-570 AMGASFGGP
+570 AGT
-579 VGSLISAGL
+579 VISAGL
-588 GVGSSLISF
+588 GIGSSLTTF

-607 WGDASNLVMNLGFD
+607 WGDIGNLGVNIGFD
-621 VLGAIPGGGAA
+621 LLGAIPGGGAA
-632 SKSMKIAKTL
+632 SKGVKIAKTL

-647 RAMASIAVMNG
+647 RAMAVIAATQG
-658 VANADNIIKSLGKL
+658 LANSGNIINSINKM
-672 TTDPKNLTVNDWRY
+672 TTDPTNLTVNDWRN

-697 IAAGTRKYKKSVME
+697 VAAGARKYKKAKVE

-717 ANGAIAV
+717 AKGAVAV
-724 EIVDKTGN
+724 EIVDKSGK
-732 NKKIIAFSGDDAKAI
+732 NKKIIAFTGDDAKAI

-787 GTDGWQ
+787 GVDGWQ

-808 YGDNHGNLFTKGGN
+808 YGDGHGNLFTKGGN

-842 TVDAALKDNRTKA
+842 TVDAALKDKRTKA
-855 LDQLRDISRR
+855 LDELRVIAERRQKQATGAQKKIS
-865 RKIGADNAK
+865 
-874 KRIKDTDDAFTAEI
+874 DTDTAFKTEI
-888 KTKKDALDAA
+888 DTKKAALDDA
-898 NAAGEP
+898 NANGNP
-904 GAITTAQN
+904 TAITIAQN
-912 AYDDA
+912 AYNDA
-917 LMRQTD
+917 ITRQLN
-923 WQARRARLQS
+923 WQTKRDRLQS
-933 FINDFNTGKVY
+933 YVDNFNTGKVY
-944 DSWKSKYLQGTG
+944 NSWKSKYLQGAG
-956 DDAKLII
+956 DDAKLVI

-976 KDILQNLGITPHN
+976 KDILQNLGIKPHN
-989 FKYEKGGRIKALARF
+989 LKYEKGGRIQALARF
-1004 LDSQIIKA
+1004 LKTGDEIEITNTTHNGDWFRDMYSSTAMQNWFNTININDPDSYNRFNEFQD
-1012 QNGTVMLRNNQRL
+1012 TWRNNLKNTGYDGNYAKRDKTDGVRSRQNAWNEVTGTNVVFEGL
-1025 NIDNSENNARN
+1025 NVTSNNGNTGDNKAGGWEDGVFGAQEFMRHTGS
-1036 TKLWNNYY
+1036 K
-1044 KMDDILND
+1044 
-1052 LESNL
+1052 ESWAG
-1057 SNKDANTFAT
+1057 KDT
-1067 ILNELNNLG
+1067 EL
-1076 ADFTNPI
+1076 AAAKEAWK
-1083 LNKKGYLNWN
+1083 KKG
-1093 TKYDTTGLNK
+1093 
-1103 YFGSDSSRFD
+1103 FD
-1113 YLGPSTWNR
+1113 YYLDEETNMY
-1122 NLLLKQIQEKFSTSG
+1122 
-1137 LSVGGSKIYFD
+1137 KI
-1148 GNNWTTSKPVQP
+1148 KPIEQTAPV
-1160 AERTTPVTS
+1160 TTPVT
-1169 TQSIKR
+1169 
-1175 TAPVT
+1175 PVS
-1180 PAVTTGTDILG
+1180 TTGTDVVT
-1191 SKKEDTPLKPEK
+1191 SKEKTVQTPVKPEK
-1203 KKFSWEMDPTMK
+1203 KKFSWEIDPNLK

-1221 LYADIMNRRITD
+1221 MYADFMNRKMTD
-1233 LMKESP
+1233 LMKETP
-1239 VLQNPF
+1239 ILQNPF
-1245 EYHRTVKSDLN
+1245 EYHRTVQSDLN
-1256 AEMQGQRSAAT
+1256 AEMQGRRSAAT

-1283 VATQLE
+1283 MATQLE

-1299 KGMEASNL
+1299 KGMEASNT

-1334 NAAMAATD
+1334 NTAMAAAD
-1342 SNNRKHEAAYLSKK
+1342 ANNRKHEAAYLSKK
-1356 ATIWDTFAKQLEY
+1356 HTIWDTFAKQLEY

-1380 EQNALVKSDIRKQVL
+1380 EQKALVNSDIRKEVL
-1395 DEVLSENSAAKYG
+1395 DEVLSENGGAKYG
-1408 LLPSHVEVL
+1408 LTPGHVAVL
-1417 QKLNSGETLSDEQKK
+1417 QELNSGKSISQLTAEQQK
-1432 LAFEANKIIEELI
+1432 LAIEANRIVEEQI
-1445 TGRYADWRGLKRYYT
+1445 TSRYAKWRGLRRYYESN
-1460 GVPKITSAQT
+1460 PKPST
-1470 TTFTPTV
+1470 TKPKTTYIV

-1484 GKIEIAGIKARTAD
+1484 GKIEVAGIKARTAD
-1498 AERFQKLIIESIRR
+1498 AERFQKLIIESIKR

>member
-1 MAEETK
+1 MADETK

-76 RFSSTDYGRILD
+76 RFNSTDYGRILD

-157 DKKAT
+157 DKKAA

-247 ENFIRGT
+247 ENFIRGA

-292 KAQRDAA
+292 KEQRDAA
-299 DAKAKAEADAKTLED
+299 DAKAKAEADVKTLED

-368 MGNSPSLYTN
+368 MGNSPSLYAN

-448 NPNTGEMQRVFIGY
+448 NPNTGQMQRVFIGY

-518 LKERANAAGVS
+518 LKERANQSGHT
-529 VEKQKAGERK
+529 EEQQKAGERK
-539 TSSSALSPDNPNA
+539 TNSSALSPDNPDA
-552 GWSATD
+552 GWKSTD
-558 TARIISSLADIG
+558 TARIASSIADIG
-570 AMGASFGGP
+570 SMIAAFAPGAGT
-579 VGSLISAGL
+579 VISAGL
-588 GVGSSLISF
+588 GIGSSLTTF

-607 WGDASNLVMNLGFD
+607 WGDIGNLGVNIGFD
-621 VLGAIPGGGAA
+621 LLGAIPGGGAA
-632 SKSMKIAKTL
+632 SKGVKIAKTL

-647 RAMASIAVMNG
+647 RAMAVIAATQG
-658 VANADNIIKSLGKL
+658 LANSGNIINSINKM
-672 TTDPKNLTVNDWRY
+672 TTDPKNLTVNDWRN

-697 IAAGTRKYKKSVME
+697 IAAGTRKYKKAVAE
-711 ADMKAK
+711 AEMKAK
-717 ANGAIAV
+717 ANGAVAV
-724 EIVDKTGN
+724 EIVDKSGK
-732 NKKIIAFSGDDAKAI
+732 NKKIIAFTGDDAKAI

-793 LPWGAKEGRARVFDM
+793 LPWGAKEGRAKVFDM

-855 LDQLRDISRR
+855 LDELKLIYETQGK
-865 RKIGADNAK
+865 RKTNLK
-874 KRIKDTDDAFTAEI
+874 KKIKD
-888 KTKKDALDAA
+888 
-898 NAAGEP
+898 
-904 GAITTAQN
+904 
-912 AYDDA
+912 
-917 LMRQTD
+917 
-923 WQARRARLQS
+923 S
-933 FINDFNTGKVY
+933 KVY
-944 DSWKSKYLQGTG
+944 NSWKSKYLQGAG
-956 DDAKLII
+956 DDAKLVI

-976 KDILQNLGITPHN
+976 KDILQSLGITPSN
-989 FKYEKGGRIKALARF
+989 FKYEKGGRIQALARF

-1012 QNGTVMLRNNQRL
+1012 QNGTVMSRNNQWL

-1036 TKLWNNYY
+1036 TGLWNNYY
-1044 KMDDILND
+1044 KMDDILSD

-1057 SNKDANTFAT
+1057 SNKDADTFAT
-1067 ILNELNNLG
+1067 TLNELNNLG

-1122 NLLLKQIQEKFSTSG
+1122 NLLLKQIQEKFGTTG
-1137 LSVGGSKIYFD
+1137 LSVGGTKIYFD
-1148 GNNWTTSKPVQP
+1148 GNNWTTSKPVQSIT
-1160 AERTTPVTS
+1160 RTTPVT
-1169 TQSIKR
+1169 
-1175 TAPVT
+1175 
-1180 PAVTTGTDILG
+1180 PASTTGTDVVSPEKDIQF
-1191 SKKEDTPLKPEK
+1191 PLKPEK
-1203 KKFSWEMDPTMK
+1203 QRLSWEMDPTMK

-1221 LYADIMNRRITD
+1221 LYADIMNRRMTD
-1233 LMKESP
+1233 LVKESP

-1342 SNNRKHEAAYLSKK
+1342 ANNRKHEAAYLSKK

-1395 DEVLSENSAAKYG
+1395 DEVLSENGAAKYG
-1408 LLPSHVEVL
+1408 LLPAHVAVL
-1417 QKLNSGETLSDEQKK
+1417 RELNSGKTQLSDEQKK

-1445 TGRYADWRGLKRYYT
+1445 TDRYADWRGLKRYYT

-1477 VPGEKKG
+1477 IPGEKKG

>member
-7 EKQEKKNSTYKFGQS
+7 EKQEKKNSIYKFGQS

-157 DKKAT
+157 DKKAI
-162 KTETSNIFD
+162 KTETTNIFD

-280 EPYITTEKSLMT
+280 EPYITTERSLMT

-368 MGNSPSLYTN
+368 MGNSPSLYAN

-406 NRALLSYIL
+406 NRTLLSYIL

-448 NPNTGEMQRVFIGY
+448 NPNTGEMQRIFIGY

-490 RDGGSINYMQLG
+490 RDGGSIDYMQLG

-518 LKERANAAGVS
+518 LKERANQSGRT
-529 VEKQKAGERK
+529 EEQQKAGERK
-539 TSSSALSPDNPNA
+539 TNSSGLSPDNPNA
-552 GWSATD
+552 GFSGTD
-558 TARIISSLADIG
+558 MVRLSSIG
-570 AMGASFGGP
+570 ADVASMIAAFLPGYGTVASGVLGA
-579 VGSLISAGL
+579 GSTLAN
-588 GVGSSLISF
+588 F

-607 WGDASNLVMNLGFD
+607 WGDAGNLFAGLGMD
-621 VLGAIPGGGAA
+621 VLGMIPHFGTGSKAA
-632 SKSMKIAKTL
+632 KIAKNVGKWVPRIVAAL
-642 GKYAS
+642 GT
-647 RAMASIAVMNG
+647 MATVK
-658 VANADNIIKSLGKL
+658 NAPQIISSFNKL
-672 TTDPKNLTVNDWRY
+672 TTDFKNMTVDDWRNV
-686 IAQGFGLLTGG
+686 AQGIGLVTGVTG
-697 IAAGTRKYKKSVME
+697 AVARKTRQEFKRDKL
-711 ADMKAK
+711 KAK
-717 ANGAIAV
+717 DMVAV
-724 EIVDKTGN
+724 EFQDKNGV
-732 NKKIIAFSGDDAKAI
+732 KKTVAFQGDDAKAI
-747 KQAQESGDLKALR
+747 RQAAQDNDVEGIRRVTIKKYEDLKDFDVSHGSR
-760 EATVG
+760 PG
-765 KYEQFKDWDLSTTGN
+765 WKGFKDETGSYRFPGGMVETN
-780 VGFRSAR
+780 
-787 GTDGWQ
+787 
-793 LPWGAKEGRARVFDM
+793 PRVFNI
-808 YGDNHGNLFTKGGN
+808 YNGN
-822 WSADVKTGRPIDPAT
+822 GRVWVDKRYDFSGAPSKIVDSAT
-837 ELTTA
+837 ELTSA

-874 KRIKDTDDAFTAEI
+874 KRIKDTNDAFTAEI
-888 KTKKDALDAA
+888 KTKKDVLDAA

-904 GAITTAQN
+904 AAITSAQN

-917 LMRQTD
+917 IARQLD
-923 WQARRARLQS
+923 WQDKRARLQS
-933 FINDFNTGKVY
+933 YINDFNTGKVY
-944 DSWKSKYLQGTG
+944 DSWKSKYLQGAG
-956 DDAKLII
+956 DDAKLVI

-976 KDILQNLGITPHN
+976 KDILQNLGIKPHN

-1012 QNGTVMLRNNQRL
+1012 QNGTVMSRNNQWL

-1044 KMDDILND
+1044 KMDNILSD

-1067 ILNELNNLG
+1067 TLNELNNLG

-1122 NLLLKQIQEKFSTSG
+1122 NLLLKQIQEKFGTTG

-1148 GNNWTTSKPVQP
+1148 GNNWTTSKPVQSTEQTTPVQP
-1160 AERTTPVTS
+1160 AERTTPVT
-1169 TQSIKR
+1169 
-1175 TAPVT
+1175 
-1180 PAVTTGTDILG
+1180 PADTTGTDVLG
-1191 SKKEDTPLKPEK
+1191 SKEKDTPLKSEK
-1203 KKFSWEMDPTMK
+1203 QKFSWEIDPNLK

-1221 LYADIMNRRITD
+1221 LYADMMNRRMTD

-1245 EYHRTVKSDLN
+1245 EYHRTVQSDLN
-1256 AEMQGQRSAAT
+1256 AEIQGRRSAAT

-1272 SKPMTSDASLQ
+1272 SRPMTSDASLQ

-1299 KGMEASNL
+1299 KGMEASNT

-1356 ATIWDTFAKQLEY
+1356 ATIWDNFAKQLEY
-1369 DAKTE
+1369 DAKTK
-1374 QLEKKA
+1374 QLEREA
-1380 EQNALVKSDIRKQVL
+1380 EQKALIKADIRKQVL
-1395 DEVLSENSAAKYG
+1395 DEVLSENGAAKYG
-1408 LLPSHVEVL
+1408 LLPSHVAVL
-1417 QKLNSGETLSDEQKK
+1417 QELNSGKTISTLSTDEQKK
-1432 LAFEANKIIEELI
+1432 LAIEANKIIEELI
-1445 TGRYADWRGLKRYYT
+1445 TSRYAEWRGLKRYYT
-1460 GVPKITSAQT
+1460 ETPTIKSEQP

-1484 GKIEIAGIKARTAD
+1484 GKIEVAGIKARTAD

>member
-88 SQGKLSNKDDDDID
+88 SQGKFSNKDDDDID

-162 KTETSNIFD
+162 KTETTNIFD

-225 YLKEMDSTIDFSK
+225 YLKEMDSNIDFSK

-292 KAQRDAA
+292 KEQRDAA
-299 DAKAKAEADAKTLED
+299 DAKAKAEADVKTREE
-314 QNKAYQEMMAE
+314 QNKDYQEMMAE
-325 RLRIYDAN
+325 RLRIYDTN
-333 KGLYDEN
+333 KGNWNED
-340 NPYFIGKPTYY
+340 NPYYLGTLSYWDPSTNIFDMAGWDTSWQGDNRYY
-351 DLTTNTF
+351 DAAGKFLTDKYLNDYLTGNDTF
-358 DKEGYDEAIQ
+358 TKEG
-368 MGNSPSLYTN
+368 
-378 GKFIGY
+378 
-384 DNILNNLFSNNEE
+384 
-397 MFLPNNRDL
+397 R
-406 NRALLSYIL
+406 RALSAIMKY
-415 KLGTMHP
+415 GNYEV
-422 ISDGTYKGWY
+422 ISDGPYKGAY
-432 YLPWEKDKQ
+432 YIPQVNDSVTNTAL
-441 LNRATIY
+441 IY
-448 NPNTGEMQRVFIGY
+448 NPTTGTLQKVFIGD
-462 IPEERAK
+462 IPSQANRIKSKWMEEK
-469 IDNKWKLDNGI
+469 GI
-480 TQRIDDFKLY
+480 THRTDRYNLFKE
-490 RDGGSINYMQLG
+490 GGSIEIKQLG
-502 GGVSMDDLDRQ
+502 GGISIGDRMEEDRQ
-513 YRKQA
+513 RQ
-518 LKERANAAGVS
+518 LKERADAAGVS

-539 TSSSALSPDNPNA
+539 TNSDAKDPGNLNA
-552 GWSATD
+552 GWKSTD
-558 TARIISSLADIG
+558 TARIASSIADIG
-570 AMGASFGGP
+570 SMIAAFAPGAGT
-579 VGSLISAGL
+579 VISAGL
-588 GVGSSLISF
+588 GIGSSLTTF

-607 WGDASNLVMNLGFD
+607 WGDIGNLGVNIGFD
-621 VLGAIPGGGAA
+621 LLGAIPGGGAA
-632 SKSMKIAKTL
+632 SKGVKIAKTL

-647 RAMASIAVMNG
+647 RAMAVIAATQG
-658 VANADNIIKSLGKL
+658 LANSGNIINSINKM
-672 TTDPKNLTVNDWRY
+672 TTDPKNLTVNDWRN

-697 IAAGTRKYKKSVME
+697 IAAGTRKYKKAVAE
-711 ADMKAK
+711 AEMKAK
-717 ANGAIAV
+717 ANGAVAV
-724 EIVDKTGN
+724 EIVDKSGK
-732 NKKIIAFSGDDAKAI
+732 NKKIIAFTGDDAKAI

-787 GTDGWQ
+787 GVDGWQ

-808 YGDNHGNLFTKGGN
+808 YGDGHGNLFTKGGN

-842 TVDAALKDNRTKA
+842 TVDAALKDKRTKA
-855 LDQLRDISRR
+855 LDELRVIAERRQKQATGAQKKIS
-865 RKIGADNAK
+865 
-874 KRIKDTDDAFTAEI
+874 DTDTAFKTEI
-888 KTKKDALDAA
+888 DTKKAAL
-898 NAAGEP
+898 
-904 GAITTAQN
+904 
-912 AYDDA
+912 
-917 LMRQTD
+917 
-923 WQARRARLQS
+923 
-933 FINDFNTGKVY
+933 
-944 DSWKSKYLQGTG
+944 
-956 DDAKLII
+956 DDAKLVI

-976 KDILQNLGITPHN
+976 KDILQSLGITPSN

-1012 QNGTVMLRNNQRL
+1012 QNGTVMFRNNQWL

-1036 TKLWNNYY
+1036 TGLWNNYY
-1044 KMDDILND
+1044 KMDDILSD

-1057 SNKDANTFAT
+1057 SNKDAGTFAT
-1067 ILNELNNLG
+1067 TLNELNNLG
-1076 ADFTNPI
+1076 ADFTNPV

-1122 NLLLKQIQEKFSTSG
+1122 NLLLKRIQENFGTSG
-1137 LSVGGSKIYFD
+1137 LSVGGTKIYFD
-1148 GNNWTTSKPVQP
+1148 GNNWTTSKPVQSIT
-1160 AERTTPVTS
+1160 RTTPVT
-1169 TQSIKR
+1169 
-1175 TAPVT
+1175 
-1180 PAVTTGTDILG
+1180 PASTTGTDVV
-1191 SKKEDTPLKPEK
+1191 SPEKDTQSPLKPEK
-1203 KKFSWEMDPTMK
+1203 QRLSWEMDPTMK

-1221 LYADIMNRRITD
+1221 LYADIMNRRMTD

-1395 DEVLSENSAAKYG
+1395 DEVLSENGAAKYG
-1408 LLPSHVEVL
+1408 LLPAHVAVL
-1417 QKLNSGETLSDEQKK
+1417 RELNSGKTQLSDEQQK
-1432 LAFEANKIIEELI
+1432 LALEANKIIEELI
-1445 TGRYADWRGLKRYYT
+1445 TSRYADWRGLKRYYT
-1460 GVPKITSAQT
+1460 ETPKISSKQT

-1477 VPGEKKG
+1477 VPVEKKG
-1484 GKIEIAGIKARTAD
+1484 GKIEVAGIKARTAD
-1498 AERFQKLIIESIRR
+1498 AERFQKLILESIKR

>member
-1 MAEETK
+1 MADETK

-124 LSDKKKKKYK
+124 LSDKNKKKYK

-157 DKKAT
+157 DKKAA
-162 KTETSNIFD
+162 KAETTNIFD

-292 KAQRDAA
+292 KEQRDAA
-299 DAKAKAEADAKTLED
+299 DAKAKTEADAKTREE

-325 RLRIYDAN
+325 KLRIYNTN
-333 KGLYDEN
+333 KGNWNED
-340 NPYFIGKPTYY
+340 NPYYLGTLSYWDPSTNIFDMAGWDTSWQGDNRYY
-351 DLTTNTF
+351 DAAGKFLTDKYLNDYLTGNDTF
-358 DKEGYDEAIQ
+358 TKEG
-368 MGNSPSLYTN
+368 
-378 GKFIGY
+378 
-384 DNILNNLFSNNEE
+384 
-397 MFLPNNRDL
+397 R
-406 NRALLSYIL
+406 RALSAIMKY
-415 KLGTMHP
+415 GNYEV
-422 ISDGTYKGWY
+422 ISDGPYKGAY
-432 YLPWEKDKQ
+432 YIPQVNDSVTNTAL
-441 LNRATIY
+441 IY
-448 NPNTGEMQRVFIGY
+448 NPTTGTLQKVFIGD
-462 IPEERAK
+462 IPSQANRIKSKWMEEK
-469 IDNKWKLDNGI
+469 GI
-480 TQRIDDFKLY
+480 THRTDRYNLFKE
-490 RDGGSINYMQLG
+490 GGSIEIKQLG
-502 GGVSMDDLDRQ
+502 GGISIGDRMEEDRQ
-513 YRKQA
+513 RQ
-518 LKERANAAGVS
+518 LKERADAAGVS

-539 TSSSALSPDNPNA
+539 TNSDAKDPGNLNA
-552 GWSATD
+552 GWKSTD
-558 TARIISSLADIG
+558 TARIASSIADIG
-570 AMGASFGGP
+570 SMIAAFAPGAGT
-579 VGSLISAGL
+579 VISAGL
-588 GVGSSLISF
+588 GIGSSLTTF

-607 WGDASNLVMNLGFD
+607 WGDIGNLGVNIGFD
-621 VLGAIPGGGAA
+621 LLGAIPGGGAA
-632 SKSMKIAKTL
+632 SKGVKIAKTL

-647 RAMASIAVMNG
+647 RAMAVIAATQG
-658 VANADNIIKSLGKL
+658 LANSGNIINSINKM
-672 TTDPKNLTVNDWRY
+672 TTDPKNLTVNDWRN

-697 IAAGTRKYKKSVME
+697 IAAGTRKYKKAVAE
-711 ADMKAK
+711 AEMKAK
-717 ANGAIAV
+717 ANGAVAV
-724 EIVDKTGN
+724 EIVDKSGK
-732 NKKIIAFSGDDAKAI
+732 NKKIIAFTGDDAKAI

-787 GTDGWQ
+787 GADGWQ
-793 LPWGAKEGRARVFDM
+793 LPWGAKEGRARIFDM

-855 LDQLRDISRR
+855 LDKLKLISETWGK
-865 RKIGADNAK
+865 RKTNFEK
-874 KRIKDTDDAFTAEI
+874 KIKDTNDAFTAEI

-898 NAAGEP
+898 NAATTP
-904 GAITTAQN
+904 DPAAITSAQN

-917 LMRQTD
+917 IARQSD
-923 WQARRARLQS
+923 WQTKRARIQS
-933 FINDFNTGKVY
+933 IINDFNTGAVY
-944 DSWKSKYLQGTG
+944 DSWKSKYLQGAG
-956 DDAKLII
+956 DDAKLVI

-1012 QNGTVMLRNNQRL
+1012 QNGTVMSRNNQWL

-1067 ILNELNNLG
+1067 TLNELNNLG

-1122 NLLLKQIQEKFSTSG
+1122 NLLLKQIQEKFGTTG

-1148 GNNWTTSKPVQP
+1148 GNNWTTSKPVQSTEQTTPVQP
-1160 AERTTPVTS
+1160 AERTTPVT
-1169 TQSIKR
+1169 
-1175 TAPVT
+1175 
-1180 PAVTTGTDILG
+1180 PADTTGTDVLG
-1191 SKKEDTPLKPEK
+1191 SKEKDTPLKSEK
-1203 KKFSWEMDPTMK
+1203 QKFSWEIDPNLK

-1221 LYADIMNRRITD
+1221 MYADFMNRKMTD
-1233 LMKESP
+1233 LMKETP
-1239 VLQNPF
+1239 ILQNPF
-1245 EYHRTVKSDLN
+1245 EYHRTVQSDLN
-1256 AEMQGQRSAAT
+1256 AEMQGRRSAAT

-1283 VATQLE
+1283 MATQLE

-1299 KGMEASNL
+1299 KGMEASNT

-1334 NAAMAATD
+1334 NTAMAAAD
-1342 SNNRKHEAAYLSKK
+1342 ANNRKHEAAYLSKK
-1356 ATIWDTFAKQLEY
+1356 HTIWDTFAKQLEY

-1380 EQNALVKSDIRKQVL
+1380 EQKALVNSDIRKEVL
-1395 DEVLSENSAAKYG
+1395 DEVLSENGGAKYG
-1408 LLPSHVEVL
+1408 LTPGHVAVL
-1417 QKLNSGETLSDEQKK
+1417 QELNSGKSISQLTAEQQK
-1432 LAFEANKIIEELI
+1432 LAIEANRIVEEQI
-1445 TGRYADWRGLKRYYT
+1445 TSRYAKWRGLRRYYESN
-1460 GVPKITSAQT
+1460 PKPST
-1470 TTFTPTV
+1470 TKPKTTYAV

-1484 GKIEIAGIKARTAD
+1484 GKIEVAGIKARTAD
-1498 AERFQKLIIESIRR
+1498 AERFQKLIIESIKR